1 MKMEKKQ
8 EKIISVD
15 EIKIDDV
22 LRVLPGE
29 KIPVD
34 GIVIDGDSSIDKS
47 VITGESLPV
56 DKSDGDEV
64 FCGALNMYGV
74 LDIKTTSLSENSSL
88 QKLIDLVKQ
97 ADEKQAP
104 TQRIADK
111 WVTWLVPVALIIAA
125 AAWVVTGN

>member
-34 GIVIDGDSSIDKS
+34 GIVIDGDSSIDQS
-47 VITGESLPV
+47 VITGESL
-56 DKSDGDEV
+56 
-64 FCGALNMYGV
+64 
-74 LDIKTTSLSENSSL
+74 
-88 QKLIDLVKQ
+88 
-97 ADEKQAP
+97 
-104 TQRIADK
+104 R
-111 WVTWLVPVALIIAA
+111 
-125 AAWVVTGN
+125 

>member
-1 MKMEKKQ
+1 MKMEKTG
-8 EKIISVD
+8 KIISVD

-34 GIVIDGDSSIDKS
+34 GIVIDGDSSIDQS

-64 FCGALNMYGV
+64 FCGTLNMYGV

-88 QKLIDLVKQ
+88 Q
-97 ADEKQAP
+97 
-104 TQRIADK
+104 
-111 WVTWLVPVALIIAA
+111 
-125 AAWVVTGN
+125 N